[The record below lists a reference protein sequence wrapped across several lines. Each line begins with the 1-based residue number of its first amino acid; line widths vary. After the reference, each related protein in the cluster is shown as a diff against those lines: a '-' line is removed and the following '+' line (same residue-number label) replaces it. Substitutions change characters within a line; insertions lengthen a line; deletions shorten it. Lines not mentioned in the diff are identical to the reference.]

1 MLNETLPLAEITRI
15 SPLNPRQDMESDV
28 APLAAMIAA
37 CGLIDPLVVRERPDA
52 GAEFEVL
59 SGGRRWRALRL
70 LADKGLLDGGAAT
83 RIKVEVHY
91 GADAD
96 ALRIALAA
104 AVAPRPQHPVDEY
117 EAFAKLAD
125 LGFAVEEI
133 ARDFGESERHVRQRL
148 ALGGLAPRLRDMWR
162 KGEIDAEA
170 AKAWASGPLEAQEAL
185 LDKTLDKHGL
195 GAVNMAHLVRREL
208 RGDVMP
214 DRSPVA
220 RFILSDAGRVAA
232 YVAAGGRV
240 TDDLFQPTGLR
251 DAAIAERLANEL
263 LRGAAQHVAQAEG
276 WALGAVE
283 ADGYDAEDDE
293 IEINEAEEITL
304 LALDKEIAQCSP
316 ADAAAAR
323 AQRDEILQIATL
335 RGYPPEDRA
344 RLAIVA
350 ALDSDGS
357 LFFSR
362 GHEIAEQAGEN
373 GEQIADE
380 EGGQGADAAS
390 DGAADVSG
398 GAENDAGAERDAKE
412 PPPPDP
418 LARPKAKA
426 LADLI
431 DETATKALRR
441 IVRQRLDL
449 ALMLALVGTAGHVNG
464 FKLAPGLL
472 DLEPGEDCE
481 LLNSIDLINWS
492 EDALALAADYSTNDL
507 SVAFARRVAYAID
520 CRGVDYHSIDDL
532 CAALA
537 RRGAP
542 LKAAFAEALDACAF
556 YEAMPKR
563 DALKIV
569 AALMGEGE
577 ARHAKKFDALSMGS
591 YLAKLAGDKGFLP
604 VPFSNWARHE
614 GEAGNFDNRDA
625 VDLDAK
631 AQPPAL
637 AQAIAA
643 AIDADEAARA
653 EKIDKATEARPCL
666 RAFLRDRVRFDAG
679 GEVKAKTLYDAY
691 ADPLRAADIGP
702 ANLVKFGDVL
712 TAIGVEKR
720 HKSEGVHYIGL
731 ALREPQAP
739 NADAAE

>member
-1 MLNETLPLAEITRI
+1 MLNETLPLGAITRI

-52 GAEFEVL
+52 VDQYEVL
-59 SGGRRWRALRL
+59 SGGRRWRACRLLEEQGRINPTEQIRVKIFDGDDSTALRL
-70 LADKGLLDGGAAT
+70 
-83 RIKVEVHY
+83 
-91 GADAD
+91 
-96 ALRIALAA
+96 ALAA
-104 AVAPRPQHPVDEY
+104 AVAPRLQHPVDEY

-125 LGFAVEEI
+125 LGFTVEEI

-170 AKAWASGPLEAQEAL
+170 AKAWASGLLAAQEAL
-185 LDKTLDKHGL
+185 LDTMLDKHGL

-214 DRSPVA
+214 DWSPVA
-220 RFILSDAGRVAA
+220 RFILASAERIKA

-240 TDDLFQPTGLR
+240 TDDLFQPAGLR

-276 WALGAVE
+276 WALGAIE

-293 IEINEAEEITL
+293 IELNEAEEITL
-304 LALDKEIAQCSP
+304 IALYKEITQCSP
-316 ADAAAAR
+316 ADAAAAK
-323 AQRDEILQIATL
+323 AQRDEIFQLATL
-335 RGYPPEDRA
+335 RGYAPENRA

-350 ALDSDGS
+350 ALDRDGAV
-357 LFFSR
+357 FFSR
-362 GHEIAEQAGEN
+362 GHEIAEQAGES
-373 GEQIADE
+373 GKETAP
-380 EGGQGADAAS
+380 S
-390 DGAADVSG
+390 SFAADC
-398 GAENDAGAERDAKE
+398 AAYEENDTGESAPLAAPAAE
-412 PPPPDP
+412 PLPPDP

-431 DETATKALRR
+431 DDTATKALRR

-449 ALMLALVGTAGHVNG
+449 ALMLALVGTVGHVNG
-464 FKLAPGLL
+464 FRLAPGLL
-472 DLEPGEDCE
+472 ALEPGEDCE

-520 CRGVDYHSIDDL
+520 CDGVDYHSIDDL

-542 LKAAFAEALDACAF
+542 LKAAFAEALDARAF

-614 GEAGNFDNRDA
+614 GETGNFDNRDA

-637 AQAIAA
+637 AQAMAA
-643 AIDADEAARA
+643 AIDADEARASACSGEAMTAEEKARIRVETFLELDCLRGDAAGGQNLKSARA
-653 EKIDKATEARPCL
+653 YEAFVAFCEARELPPITHA
-666 RAFLRDRVRFDAG
+666 AFGAAIEACGV
-679 GEVKAKTLYDAY
+679 AK
-691 ADPLRAADIGP
+691 
-702 ANLVKFGDVL
+702 
-712 TAIGVEKR
+712 KR
-720 HKSEGVHYIGL
+720 MSEGVYYIGL
-731 ALREPQAP
+731 ALREPQTP